1 MHKKFHGAL
10 TICFKEHKQQTAPEM
25 QLSSR
30 TQSVIR
36 YLEAW
41 RTFIMK
47 SEILVFYET
56 DRIHL
61 LTAFQ
66 MLYFCVSDGSTSVNK
81 IRLEVIRS
89 CSVKGRNV
97 PLP

>member
-1 MHKKFHGAL
+1 
-10 TICFKEHKQQTAPEM
+10 
-25 QLSSR
+25 
-30 TQSVIR
+30 
-36 YLEAW
+36 
-41 RTFIMK
+41 MK
-47 SEILVFYET
+47 SKILVFYET

-97 PLP
+97 PLAV

>member
-1 MHKKFHGAL
+1 MKIA
-10 TICFKEHKQQTAPEM
+10 
-25 QLSSR
+25 SR
-30 TQSVIR
+30 AQSVIR

-41 RTFIMK
+41 RTFVMK
-47 SEILVFYET
+47 SEILVFYDT
-56 DRIHL
+56 DRINL

-66 MLYFCVSDGSTSVNK
+66 MLCFCVSDGSTSVNK

>member
-1 MHKKFHGAL
+1 MKIA
-10 TICFKEHKQQTAPEM
+10 TRA
-25 QLSSR
+25 R
-30 TQSVIR
+30 SVIR

-41 RTFIMK
+41 RTFVMK

-56 DRIHL
+56 DRINL

>member
-1 MHKKFHGAL
+1 MKIA
-10 TICFKEHKQQTAPEM
+10 
-25 QLSSR
+25 SR
-30 TQSVIR
+30 ARAVVR
-36 YLEAW
+36 YLDAW
-41 RTFIMK
+41 RTFILK
-47 SEILVFYET
+47 SEILVFYDT
-56 DRIHL
+56 DRINL

-81 IRLEVIRS
+81 IRLEVILS

>member
-25 QLSSR
+25 QFSFR
-30 TQSVIR
+30 AHSVIR

-41 RTFIMK
+41 RTFVMK
-47 SEILVFYET
+47 SKILVFYET
-56 DRIHL
+56 DRINL

-66 MLYFCVSDGSTSVNK
+66 ILYFCVSDGSTSVNK

>member
-1 MHKKFHGAL
+1 MKIA
-10 TICFKEHKQQTAPEM
+10 
-25 QLSSR
+25 SR
-30 TQSVIR
+30 AQSVIR

-41 RTFIMK
+41 RTFVMK
-47 SEILVFYET
+47 SEILVFYDT
-56 DRIHL
+56 DRINL